1 MAKID
6 EVNVARNMKEEDRKD
21 IAKMVVADYDTDVYG
36 RRNWEERRARFYKLW
51 MTKRDP
57 KNTPF
62 PNASNVCLP
71 ILAIACNQFHARS
84 YQAIFT
90 PASFLKSI
98 PIGRA
103 DAKRAE
109 SQENLMNWQLLYEM
123 EDYEDETD
131 KLLLGIP
138 INGMG
143 WKYMGWDYE
152 NERPTAIYVSGLDII
167 LPYRT
172 RNLPSARR
180 LTHKLWPHYDELK
193 MRADKDP
200 ERYVDFEKVKPG
212 SGDTEHETS
221 LEEVK
226 DENEG
231 EQHNREEY
239 PNLLLQ
245 QCRYYKGKNDKTLA
259 PYICTVDYASQTLL
273 RMTSRVVKVGGKE
286 AVFNPYV
293 DYHFFPN
300 IEGFDSFGFGHFLEQ
315 LNEMANTAFN
325 QIFDAGRLSNQPFG
339 FYGRRAGIK
348 RRELKLW
355 PGRMEEVEDATQVY
369 FPQIQRVDQVLFQV
383 LGLIEQ
389 TTQQFTSTGDYLL
402 GRESKGTKTPTAS
415 GTLAII
421 EQGLVLYNTMI
432 KRIYRSLKKE
442 FATLAF
448 LNQINLPEEK
458 QYVILEDPDHL
469 AFPTA
474 RRSDFDGRMHII
486 PVGDP
491 SYASKLSRRQEA
503 AEIYTGLLGNPLIM
517 DPATKKVLQPDVIYE
532 ATKVWLETF
541 DRKDTSRLLP
551 DVPEKSQDPVVENAG
566 LMQGD
571 IVEVHDTDDPI
582 HHLEVHERFKKAPYY
597 EHLAKEGRD
606 ALDKHIS
613 DHKAQAY
620 KTFHA
625 REGLGASAMPHTP
638 IAPPPGGGGPAMAPG
653 APPPAGVAPGA
664 PPAPPPA
671 MPPGAA
677 PVDTPQEAAITPSAN
692 GA

>member
-1 MAKID
+1 MANKE
-6 EVNVARNMKEEDRKD
+6 EVNVAKSLSQEERKA
-21 IAKMVVADYDTDVYG
+21 IARAVVADYQTDVFG
-36 RRNWEERRARFYKLW
+36 RRAWEERRARFYKLW

-71 ILAIACNQFHARS
+71 MLAIACNQFHARS
-84 YQAIFT
+84 YQAMFT
-90 PASFLKSI
+90 PASFLKTI
-98 PIGRA
+98 PVGRA
-103 DAKRAE
+103 DARRAASVE
-109 SQENLMNWQLLYEM
+109 SLMNWQLLYDI

-131 KLLLGIP
+131 KLLLGVP

-143 WKYMGWDYE
+143 WKYLGWDYD
-152 NERPTAIYVSGLDII
+152 NQRPTASYVSGMDII

-172 RNLPSARR
+172 KNLATARR
-180 LTHKLWPHYDELK
+180 LTHRLWPHYDELS
-193 MRADKDP
+193 MRAEKD
-200 ERYVDFEKVKPG
+200 ENRYVDFDKVKKG
-212 SGDTEHETS
+212 SGDTEHETP

-231 EQHNREEY
+231 EQSDRNEY
-239 PNLLLQ
+239 PNLILQ

-259 PYICTVDYASQTLL
+259 PYICTVDFASETLL

-286 AVFNPYV
+286 AVFNNYV

-315 LNEMANTAFN
+315 LNEMGNTAFN

-355 PGRMEEVEDATQVY
+355 PGRMEEVEDASQVY

-389 TTQQFTSTGDYLL
+389 YTQQFTSTGDYLL
-402 GRESKGTKTPTAS
+402 GRESRGTKTPTAS

-432 KRIYRSLKKE
+432 KRLYRSLKKE
-442 FATLAF
+442 FQTLAF

-458 QYVILEDPDHL
+458 QYVILEDPDNL

-474 RRSDFDGRMHII
+474 HRKDFDGKMHII

-503 AEIYTGLLGNPLIM
+503 AEIYSGLLGNPLIM
-517 DPATKKVLQPDVIYE
+517 DPATKQIKAPEVIYE

-541 DRKDTSRLLP
+541 DRKDTPKLLP
-551 DVPEKSQDPVVENAG
+551 EMPEKSQDPVVENAA

-571 IVEVHDTDDPI
+571 IVEVSEKDDPI
-582 HHLEVHERFKKAPYY
+582 HHLEVHERFKKTPFYD
-597 EHLAKEGRD
+597 HLPEEGRE
-606 ALDKHIS
+606 ALDKHIAE
-613 DHKAQAY
+613 HKSQAY
-620 KTFHA
+620 KLFQA
-625 REGLGASAMPHTP
+625 REGLGATAPML
-638 IAPPPGGGGPAMAPG
+638 PPPGGGGPAMAPG
-653 APPPAGVAPGA
+653 APPPAGAPSA
-664 PPAPPPA
+664 PPMDEEMEPEANT
-671 MPPGAA
+671 
-677 PVDTPQEAAITPSAN
+677 PVEAAIAPRTN
-692 GA
+692 GAE

>member
-1 MAKID
+1 MANKE
-6 EVNVARNMKEEDRKD
+6 EVNVAKNLTEEERKE
-21 IAKMVVADYDTDVYG
+21 IAKMVVADYQTDVFG
-36 RRNWEERRARFYKLW
+36 RAAWEERRARFYKLW

-90 PASFLKSI
+90 PASFLKTI

-109 SQENLMNWQLLYEM
+109 SVEYLMNWQLLYEM
-123 EDYEDETD
+123 EDYEDEFD
-131 KLLLGIP
+131 KLLLGVP

-143 WKYMGWDYE
+143 WKYIGWDYE
-152 NERPTAIYVSGLDII
+152 KQGPTATYVSGMDII

-172 RNLPSARR
+172 RNLASFRR
-180 LTHKLWPHYDELK
+180 LTHRLWPHYDELQ
-193 MRADKDP
+193 MRAEKDP
-200 ERYVDFEKVKPG
+200 NRYVDFDKVKPG

-221 LEEVK
+221 LEDVK

-231 EQHNREEY
+231 EQHDRQEY

-245 QCRYYKGKNDKTLA
+245 QCRYYKGKKDKTMA
-259 PYICTVDYASQTLL
+259 PYICTVDAASGTLL

-286 AVFNPYV
+286 GIFNPYV

-300 IEGFDSFGFGHFLEQ
+300 IEGFYSFGFGHFLEQ

-432 KRIYRSLKKE
+432 KRLYRSLKKE

-458 QYVILEDPDHL
+458 QYVILEDPDNL

-474 RRSDFDGRMHII
+474 RRSDFDGNMHIV

-503 AEIYTGLLGNPLIM
+503 AEIYSGLLANPLIM
-517 DPATKKVLQPDVIYE
+517 DPASKQLKQPDVVYE

-541 DRKDTSRLLP
+541 DRKDINKLLP
-551 DVPEKSQDPVVENAG
+551 DMPEKSQDPVVENAG

-571 IVEVHDTDDPI
+571 VIEVHDTDDPI
-582 HHLEVHERFKKAPYY
+582 HHLEVHERFKKTPYY
-597 EHLAKEGRD
+597 DHLPKEGRD
-606 ALDKHIS
+606 ALDKHIA

-620 KTFHA
+620 KLMHA
-625 REGLGASAMPHTP
+625 REGLGAGAAPHSP
-638 IAPPPGGGGPAMAPG
+638 IPPMPGGGGPAMAP
-653 APPPAGVAPGA
+653 APPPAAM
-664 PPAPPPA
+664 PPAPPPNPE
-671 MPPGAA
+671 MA
-677 PVDTPQEAAITPSAN
+677 PSVDTPQEAAITPSAN
-692 GA
+692 GAS

>member
-1 MAKID
+1 MAKAE
-6 EVNVARNMKEEDRKD
+6 EVNVARSLSADERKR
-21 IAKMVVADYDTDVYG
+21 IARAVVDDYQTDVMG
-36 RRNWEERRARFYKLW
+36 RGPWEERRARFYKLW

-71 ILAIACNQFHARS
+71 MLAIACNQFHARS
-84 YQAIFT
+84 YQAMFT
-90 PASFLKSI
+90 PASFLKMI

-103 DAKRAE
+103 DARRAQSAE
-109 SQENLMNWQLLYEM
+109 DLMNWQLLYEM
-123 EDYEDETD
+123 EDYEDEFD
-131 KLLLGIP
+131 KLLLGVP

-143 WKYMGWDYE
+143 WKYLGWDEE
-152 NERPTAIYVSGLDII
+152 NQRPTASYVSGMDII

-172 RNLPSARR
+172 KNLATARR
-180 LTHKLWPHYDELK
+180 LSHRLWPHYDELA
-193 MRADKDP
+193 MRAEKDP
-200 ERYVDFEKVKPG
+200 NRYVDFDKVKAG
-212 SGDTEHETS
+212 SGDTEHTTP
-221 LEEVK
+221 LEQIK

-231 EQHNREEY
+231 EQSDRNEY
-239 PNLLLQ
+239 PNLVIQ
-245 QCRYYKGKNDKTLA
+245 QCRYYKGKNDKTMA

-273 RMTSRVVKVGGKE
+273 RMTSRVVKVNGKE
-286 AVFNPYV
+286 AVFNNYV

-300 IEGFDSFGFGHFLEQ
+300 VEGFDSFGFGHFLEQ
-315 LNEMANTAFN
+315 LNEMGNTAFN

-369 FPQIQRVDQVLFQV
+369 FPQVQRVDQVLFQV

-389 TTQQFTSTGDYLL
+389 YTQQFTSTGDYLL
-402 GRESKGTKTPTAS
+402 GRESRGTKTPTAS

-432 KRIYRSLKKE
+432 KRLYRSLKKE

-448 LNQINLPEEK
+448 LNQIYLPEEK
-458 QYVILEDPDHL
+458 QFVILEDPDNL

-474 RRSDFDGRMHII
+474 HRSDFDGKMHIV

-503 AEIYTGLLGNPLIM
+503 AELYTGLLGNPLIM
-517 DPATKKVLQPDVIYE
+517 DPATKKIIQPDVIYE
-532 ATKVWLETF
+532 ATKAWLDTF
-541 DRKDTSRLLP
+541 DRKDINKLLP
-551 DVPEKSQDPVVENAG
+551 DMPEKSQDPVIENAG

-571 IVEVHDTDDPI
+571 VVEVHDTDNPI

-597 EHLAKEGRD
+597 DHLPEEGRK
-606 ALDKHIS
+606 ALDKHIQ

-620 KTFHA
+620 KLMEA
-625 REGLGASAMPHTP
+625 RQGLGASAAPHTP
-638 IAPPPGGGGPAMAPG
+638 LPPPPGGGGPAMVPG
-653 APPPAGVAPGA
+653 VPPPAGG
-664 PPAPPPA
+664 PPAPAPA
-671 MPPGAA
+671 PEMA
-677 PVDTPQEAAITPSAN
+677 PSADTPEEAAITPTAN
-692 GA
+692 GAQ